1 MAIVRYILGTVGVDG
16 VGSDESLEKA
26 AIILRMTEASAMP
39 AEQFRRGDKVRMNRA
54 LCSTICHIET
64 ASDGNYRHKCN
75 NVHLWGGRAL

>member
-39 AEQFRRGDKVRMNRA
+39 VEQFNQNEPCTMQHN
-54 LCSTICHIET
+54 LPH
-64 ASDGNYRHKCN
+64 
-75 NVHLWGGRAL
+75 